1 MINIIR
7 NKFQFFKNTTKITL
21 TIFAIISSL
30 FVLILLFSGLR
41 FSFGGWYFTGLNI
54 TNVSSETFTFHQKDL
69 GSKPSVVFPKN
80 VERPKNIIVFIA
92 DGMGFPQLSLA
103 MAINNTAESQSVW
116 DRFVSTGWHRPHPY
130 NGFLTDSAASATAL
144 ATGVATRNGSVGV
157 GPDGKS
163 ATNLFELADKK
174 GYRTGIVTDSYIW
187 DATPAGF
194 VAHSANRSNGADLLQ
209 QMIDFPLEILFG
221 ELEDVGEDGVPDWET
236 TVNLLER
243 KYTILDTGLEANDC
257 DLSSKPLAAVFEE
270 HAISDLQSTP
280 TLSKMVEV
288 ALDCLPS
295 HDKPFLLLVESEEP
309 DSASHR
315 YDFTRLVK
323 GMKSIEHALNIVLDF
338 AAKDED
344 TIVVFTSDH
353 ETGGL
358 VLDRKNSENQEIQ
371 ATWAAENHSGSV
383 VPIMAFGPGSEHF
396 SGTLTNQGVGQLLHS
411 MLK

>member
-1 MINIIR
+1 MLDILR
-7 NKFQFFKNTTKITL
+7 NKLQIRKTTLKKT
-21 TIFAIISSL
+21 FVVFGVFSSL
-30 FVLILLFSGLR
+30 LVLILPFSGLR

-54 TNVSSETFTFHQKDL
+54 ANVSSETFTFHQEDS
-69 GSKPSVVFPKN
+69 GTKPLAVLPGN

-92 DGMGFPQLSLA
+92 DGMGFPHLSLA
-103 MAINNTAESQSVW
+103 MAINNTAAGQSVW
-116 DRFVSTGWHRPHPY
+116 DRFVTTGWHRPHPY

-157 GPDGKS
+157 DPDGKS
-163 ATNLFELADKK
+163 VTNLFELADKQ

-194 VAHSANRSNGADLLQ
+194 VAHSVNRSNGADLLQ

-221 ELEDVGEDGVPDWET
+221 ELEDVGEDGVPEWET
-236 TVNLLER
+236 TVKLLEK
-243 KYTILDTGLEANDC
+243 KYTILDADLEVNDC
-257 DLSSKPLAAVFEE
+257 DKSSKPLAAIFEE
-270 HAISDLQSTP
+270 HAIADQQSTP

-288 ALDCLPS
+288 ALECLPS

-323 GMKSIEHALNIVLDF
+323 GMKSIEHSLNIVLDF
-338 AAKDED
+338 AAKDKD

-383 VPIMAFGPGSEHF
+383 VPILALGPGSEHF
-396 SGTLTNQGVGQLLHS
+396 SGVHTNQEVGQLLHS
-411 MLK
+411 MLQ